1 MQQTEKLLPFFVY
14 LIFDPKEKKPFF
26 PQGGQGWVSL
36 LLAERPAKHKTGT
49 IMNAE
54 LAQERREREE
64 RRKLVD
70 ELNGL
75 INQLEQATTS
85 FENEVQSSETAGTIG
100 KNRSRFQE
108 QAKNLNNQGT
118 TIILR
123 VDSIQASSK
132 GERDRARADRKKLV
146 HRIQSCSTRVSAF
159 V

>member
-1 MQQTEKLLPFFVY
+1 MKS
-14 LIFDPKEKKPFF
+14 DPKNFF
-26 PQGGQGWVSL
+26 KRVGVTEQLNTS
-36 LLAERPAKHKTGT
+36 
-49 IMNAE
+49 MNAE
-54 LAQERREREE
+54 LAQERREREQ

-70 ELNGL
+70 ELNGS

-118 TIILR
+118 TIILQ

-146 HRIQSCSTRVSAF
+146 DRIQSCSTRVSAF

>member
-1 MQQTEKLLPFFVY
+1 MKTKRFTQKKRNLSSLKVGRGGCHFF
-14 LIFDPKEKKPFF
+14 
-26 PQGGQGWVSL
+26 
-36 LLAERPAKHKTGT
+36 LAERPAKHKTGT

>member
-1 MQQTEKLLPFFVY
+1 MPE
-14 LIFDPKEKKPFF
+14 DS
-26 PQGGQGWVSL
+26 GGCHFSNFL
-36 LLAERPAKHKTGT
+36 NEY
-49 IMNAE
+49 NAE
-54 LAQERREREE
+54 LAQERREREQ

-70 ELNGL
+70 ELNGS

-118 TIILR
+118 TIILQ

-146 HRIQSCSTRVSAF
+146 DRIQSCSTRVSAF